1 MTLTWYR
8 HFKINGGLKQILER
22 QTYFIGITFQFAKLA
37 FVNLDTHE
45 VFNDLK

>member
-1 MTLTWYR
+1 M
-8 HFKINGGLKQILER
+8 LKTNQCFPNLLK
-22 QTYFIGITFQFAKLA
+22 YLIGMTFQFAKLL

>member
-1 MTLTWYR
+1 LISSM
-8 HFKINGGLKQILER
+8 FMLKTNQFVLKLLK
-22 QTYFIGITFQFAKLA
+22 YFIGMTFQFAKLV